1 MPELFDKAKNYTV
14 AKNIMKSG
22 YYPYFIPATGEIGPR
37 TSIQGQK
44 TIMLGSNNYMG
55 LTGHPEMKKAAID
68 AVNNYGTGCTGS
80 RFLNGTLDLH
90 IELEENL
97 AKYQKKDA
105 AITISTGYQTNLG
118 VISSI
123 TQKGDFIISDSLN
136 HASIVDGCR
145 MARSET
151 RAFTHNNM
159 ERLEQVLKSLPK
171 DAGKL
176 IVTDGVFSMEG
187 DLANLPVIFDLAE
200 DNGARVMVD
209 DAHALGYLGPKG
221 EGTSAHY
228 KMQDRADIIVGTFS
242 KSFASIGGFAVA
254 DEDVIHYI
262 QHNARSLIFS
272 ASIPPPAVAAVSK
285 ALELI
290 IDGDDLRKQVK
301 KNARQL
307 KSGLSDLGFDTGA
320 SVTPI
325 IPVIIGDAMKTFV
338 FWKELFDAGVYTN
351 PVRAPAVPVGKE
363 LLRTSLMATH
373 TEDDINEALE
383 IFGTIG
389 KAMKLI

>member
-1 MPELFDKAKNYTV
+1 MPELFTKAQNYTL
-14 AKNIMKSG
+14 AKDIKATG

-37 TSIQGQK
+37 TKIQGVE

-68 AVNNYGTGCTGS
+68 AVNKYGTGCTGS

-90 IELEENL
+90 EELEENL
-97 AKYQKKDA
+97 AKFQQKEA
-105 AITISTGYQTNLG
+105 SITMSTGYQTNLG

-123 TQKGDFIISDSLN
+123 TTKGDFIISDSLN

-145 MARSET
+145 LARSET
-151 RAFTHNNM
+151 KAFTHNNM
-159 ERLEQVLKSLPK
+159 ERLEQVLKSIPK

-200 DNGARVMVD
+200 DNNARVMVD
-209 DAHALGYLGPKG
+209 DAHAIGYLGPKG

-228 KMQDRADIIVGTFS
+228 KIQDRADIIVGTFS
-242 KSFASIGGFAVA
+242 KSFASIGGFVA
-254 DEDVIHYI
+254 ASESVVHYI

-290 IDGDDLRKQVK
+290 IDGDELRKSVM
-301 KNARQL
+301 KNAKHL
-307 KSGLSDLGFDTGA
+307 KSGLNELGFNTGS

-325 IPVIIGDAMKTFV
+325 IPVIIGEAMKTFV
-338 FWKELFDAGVYTN
+338 FWKELFKAGVYTN

-373 TEDDINEALE
+373 TEDDINEALG
-383 IFGTIG
+383 IFGAIG
-389 KAMKLI
+389 KAMKII